1 MNTFDQWGATS
12 GNLVGEITEE
22 GKRKFSGKTD
32 WKDLWEGTQRNFWR
46 QERVGVSLE
55 NVLFIL
61 PLFPTAFGQ

>member
-1 MNTFDQWGATS
+1 M
-12 GNLVGEITEE
+12 GEITEE